1 MPMLTIRPA
10 LPSDAVALQALAR
23 AIWNA
28 VYPSIITQAQ
38 IDFMLEQMYNPAQI
52 ATEMDTGYR
61 WKWVE
66 LDGVAIGFI
75 STLIENGDTLKVSK
89 IYLDPSHHGKGFGQ
103 EVLNHIEAS
112 ARRAGAT
119 SIYLFVNRSNQRA
132 VKAYQRARYEIVATL
147 DQPFG
152 SFVLNDF
159 KMQKRL
165 S

>member
-66 LDGVAIGFI
+66 SDGVAIGFI
-75 STLIENGDTLKVSK
+75 STLIENGDTLMPPFK
-89 IYLDPSHHGKGFGQ
+89 
-103 EVLNHIEAS
+103 EVLETPQIQDVVA
-112 ARRAGAT
+112 
-119 SIYLFVNRSNQRA
+119 Y
-132 VKAYQRARYEIVATL
+132 VKTL
-147 DQPFG
+147 
-152 SFVLNDF
+152 
-159 KMQKRL
+159 
-165 S
+165 